1 MCKSLHRIK
10 NGYIFVPTNK
20 LKHKTMKDL
29 INKKLNQRTTEELKN
44 DVKVAMNSEDATA
57 NIIFVLALNI
67 LEDRLNKEEYEKFE
81 ETL

>member
-10 NGYIFVPTNK
+10 TGYIFVPTNK
-20 LKHKTMKDL
+20 LKHKTIKDL

>member
-1 MCKSLHRIK
+1 
-10 NGYIFVPTNK
+10 
-20 LKHKTMKDL
+20 MKDL
-29 INKKLNQRTTEELKN
+29 IIKKLNQRTTEQLKN